1 MTSASDEKW
10 RPFNCFFFQS
20 SEQVVVRRGQ
30 IRRIGWVIK
39 IMEAQLGQFLQDCKC
54 PVSGGIV
61 VKKQDTLGELL
72 GAFFLQLHQQR

>member
-1 MTSASDEKW
+1 
-10 RPFNCFFFQS
+10 
-20 SEQVVVRRGQ
+20 
-30 IRRIGWVIK
+30 
-39 IMEAQLGQFLQDCKC
+39 MEAQLGQFLQDCKC